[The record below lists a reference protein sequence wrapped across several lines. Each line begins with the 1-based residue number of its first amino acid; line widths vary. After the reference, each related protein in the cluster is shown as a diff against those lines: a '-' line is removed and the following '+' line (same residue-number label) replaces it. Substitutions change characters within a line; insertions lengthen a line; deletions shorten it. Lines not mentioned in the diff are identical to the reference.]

1 MRQPPVRSRPTGRF
15 PWASPFAWGMQEFG
29 LGENVWM
36 AFLGRS
42 SLGRPYR
49 ARLCS
54 IAPNYSK
61 DWFYFL
67 SKSAK
72 LHGPRIGIWKASK
85 NESRFETGDAFRPR
99 SFRSSIYRQRSPCLT
114 GWRAGQPSS
123 GAYRQ
128 GRLLLWRMRRLCVSA
143 GTAGA
148 VATITTGAIGASVRA
163 ATVEAATAGIT
174 ATIAGALITAYGGLT
189 GAAATPN
196 GATDTNRNEIG

>member
-1 MRQPPVRSRPTGRF
+1 MTRSGKPGRANRVRQPPVRSRPTGRF

-123 GAYRQ
+123 SAYCQ
-128 GRLLLWRMRRLCVSA
+128 GRLLLWRMRRACVYPPA
-143 GTAGA
+143 LLARLRRLRQGLLAR
-148 VATITTGAIGASVRA
+148 ASVRLRWMRPQPVLQPLSLGLLSPPMA
-163 ATVEAATAGIT
+163 A
-174 ATIAGALITAYGGLT
+174 
-189 GAAATPN
+189 
-196 GATDTNRNEIG
+196 